1 MFKQKGIMKQKG
13 FTLLELLVVIT
24 LLAILAVGGLVAYD
38 GVGENA
44 EAAAASYNAGT
55 LDRAVRQYRAVTNRY
70 PDQWDNLAN
79 PAVAGVAVGSADA
92 AASESDENDQF
103 LPLQTRRLF
112 GSYNLGASTL
122 STAVL
127 NVVEDQWG
135 MEEIQHNPSEFDPA
149 AGVAPGKFHNE
160 GTLAGAVETE
170 WGDFGGTVAGTAINN
185 ISVLVTSNGAAQC
198 TIGGTAIT
206 PFYPTGSADVPALT
220 VAERSAV
227 QNAMNDAMGANRCHF
242 TIALGFGGDAA
253 SSTSRAS
260 VSIPAAPTYSSPGVN
275 VANNYGRYIGLFHM
289 GRTGSGGGDVTE
301 LFARPKLIGFVDT
314 EGNPVDVNI
323 ARTRSDTAE

>member
-1 MFKQKGIMKQKG
+1 MFKNKSIMKQKG

-55 LDRAVRQYRAVTNRY
+55 LDRAVRQYRAVTNAY
-70 PDQWDNLAN
+70 PDQWDNLSHPTATQ
-79 PAVAGVAVGSADA
+79 AVGST
-92 AASESDENDQF
+92 ASGSASTENDQF
-103 LPLQTRRLF
+103 LPLRTRQLF
-112 GSYNLGASTL
+112 GSYNLGTSTL
-122 STAVL
+122 SAAVI
-127 NVVEDQWG
+127 NVVENQWG
-135 MEEIQHNPSEFDPA
+135 MEEIQHNPTVFDPA

-160 GTLAGAVETE
+160 GTNAGAVETE
-170 WGDFGGTVAGTAINN
+170 WADAGGVDFTN
-185 ISVLVTSNGAAQC
+185 ISVLVTANGNGAGTFC
-198 TIGGTAIT
+198 TVGGTAIT
-206 PFYPTGSADVPALT
+206 RWETTNTAAETALI
-220 VAERSAV
+220 
-227 QNAMNDAMGANRCHF
+227 QNAMNDAMGIERCHF

-260 VSIPAAPTYSSPGVN
+260 VSIPAAPTYSSDNVN
-275 VANNYGRYIGLFHM
+275 VSQNYGRYIGLFHM
-289 GRTGSGGGDVTE
+289 GRTDSGAGQTDVTE

>member
-1 MFKQKGIMKQKG
+1 MFKQKSILKQKG

-38 GVGENA
+38 GVGDNA

-55 LDRAVRQYRAVTNRY
+55 LDRAVRQYRAVTNAY
-70 PDQWDNLAN
+70 PDQWDNLSHPTLAQ
-79 PAVAGVAVGSADA
+79 AVGSQN
-92 AASESDENDQF
+92 ASDSASTDNDQF
-103 LPLQTRRLF
+103 LPLRTRQLF
-112 GSYNLGASTL
+112 GSYNLATSPL
-122 STAVL
+122 SAAVISI
-127 NVVEDQWG
+127 VEDQWG
-135 MEEIQHNPSEFDPA
+135 MEEIQHNPSAFDPA
-149 AGVAPGKFHNE
+149 SGVAPGKFHNE

-170 WGDFGGTVAGTAINN
+170 WADAGGGIFDN
-185 ISVLVTSNGAAQC
+185 ISVLVTANQADNAFC
-198 TIGGTAIT
+198 TVGGQPITRWNTANNAIET
-206 PFYPTGSADVPALT
+206 ANI
-220 VAERSAV
+220 

-260 VSIPAAPTYSSPGVN
+260 VSIPAAPTYSSPNVN
-275 VANNYGRYIGLFHM
+275 VSQNYGRYIGLFHM
-289 GRTGSGGGDVTE
+289 GRTDDGAGNTDVTE

>member
-1 MFKQKGIMKQKG
+1 MIKQKG

-79 PAVAGVAVGSADA
+79 PTTAGIAVGSASLAD
-92 AASESDENDQF
+92 SDSDENDQF
-103 LPLQTRRLF
+103 LPLRTRQLF
-112 GSYNLGASTL
+112 GSYNLATSTL
-122 STAVL
+122 SGAVL
-127 NVVEDQWG
+127 NVIEDQWG
-135 MEEIQHNPSEFDPA
+135 MEEIQHNPSAFDPA

-160 GTLAGAVETE
+160 GTLAGAVESE
-170 WGDFGGTVAGTAINN
+170 YEQYGTTVLGTPINH
-185 ISVLVTSNGAAQC
+185 ISVLVTSNGVAQC
-198 TIGGTAIT
+198 TVGGTAIT
-206 PFYPTGSADVPALT
+206 PFYPTGSVDEPALT
-220 VAERSAV
+220 VADRSAA
-227 QNAMNDAMGANRCHF
+227 QNAMNDAMGATRCHF

-260 VSIPAAPTYSSPGVN
+260 VSIPGAPTYSSPNVN

-289 GRTGSGGGDVTE
+289 GRTDSGVGDVTT

-323 ARTRSDTAE
+323 ARTRSDTTE

>member
-1 MFKQKGIMKQKG
+1 MIKQKG

-70 PDQWDNLAN
+70 PDQWDNLAA
-79 PAVAGVAVGSADA
+79 PLVAGVAVGSANA
-92 AASESDENDQF
+92 AASNSEDNDQF

-112 GSYNLGASTL
+112 GSYNLATSPL
-122 STAVL
+122 SEAVL
-127 NVVEDQWG
+127 NVVENQWG
-135 MEEIQHNPSEFDPA
+135 MEEIQHNPSEFNPA
-149 AGVAPGKFHNE
+149 DGVAPGKFHNE

-170 WGDFGGTVAGTAINN
+170 WADVGGGLFDN
-185 ISVLVTSNGAAQC
+185 ISVLVTSNGSALCQV
-198 TIGGTAIT
+198 GGQAIS
-206 PFYPTGSADVPALT
+206 PFYPVDDGDVDALT
-220 VAERSAV
+220 ILERSNV

-260 VSIPAAPTYSSPGVN
+260 VSIPAAPTYSSPNVN
-275 VANNYGRYIGLFHM
+275 VSQHYGRYIGLFHM
-289 GRTGSGGGDVTE
+289 GRTSSGGGNVTE
-301 LFARPKLIGFVDT
+301 LFPRPKLIGFVDT